1 MHLAS
6 SEIRRSFGT
15 QEPSCRPPFHA
26 RHTERMH
33 LFDSR
38 AHMTMADSFP
48 QSNPSSI
55 VIEPRTGYVQ
65 VGWRELWASR
75 ELLYFLAW
83 RDLKTRYAQTA
94 IGAGWAL
101 MQPLLSTLIF
111 TLVFGYLAKMP
122 SDGLPY
128 PIFAFAAILPWTLFS
143 KSLERSTL
151 SVVTEGGLI
160 KKVYFPRLIIPIA
173 ATFINLVDFAVGLL
187 ILIGMMAWYQQV
199 PQWTVLFLPFFVV
212 IALLTALSVSL
223 WLSAL
228 NVKYRDVASVVPLM
242 TQLWM
247 FASPVLYPASLVP
260 ESLRWY
266 YGLNPMAGVIE
277 GFRWALLGK
286 TAPDWTMMAVS
297 LAMVALLLIGGVIFF
312 RRVERT
318 FADLI

>member
-1 MHLAS
+1 MESAVA
-6 SEIRRSFGT
+6 
-15 QEPSCRPPFHA
+15 QEHSCA
-26 RHTERMH
+26 
-33 LFDSR
+33 L
-38 AHMTMADSFP
+38 
-48 QSNPSSI
+48 

-65 VGWRELWASR
+65 VGWRELWAAR
-75 ELLYFLAW
+75 ELFYFLAW

-111 TLVFGYLAKMP
+111 TLVFSYLAKVP

-128 PIFAFAAILPWTLFS
+128 PLFAFAAIRPWSLFAR
-143 KSLERSTL
+143 SLERSTL

-160 KKVYFPRLIIPIA
+160 KKVYFPRLIIAIY
-173 ATFINLVDFAVGLL
+173 ATFINLVDFAIGFL
-187 ILIGMMAWYQQV
+187 ILIGMMVWYQVV
-199 PQWTVLFLPFFVV
+199 PQWTVLFLPLFVAV
-212 IALLTALSVSL
+212 ALLTALSVSL

-228 NVKYRDVASVVPLM
+228 NVKYRDVASIVPLM

-260 ESLRWY
+260 ESVRWF

-277 GFRWALLGK
+277 GFRWALLSK
-286 TAPDWTMMAVS
+286 APPDWSMVSVS
-297 LAMVALLLIGGVIFF
+297 LGVVASLLIGGVMFF

-318 FADLI
+318 FADVI

>member
-1 MHLAS
+1 MEYA
-6 SEIRRSFGT
+6 IA
-15 QEPSCRPPFHA
+15 QN
-26 RHTERMH
+26 
-33 LFDSR
+33 DS
-38 AHMTMADSFP
+38 
-48 QSNPSSI
+48 SSI
-55 VIEPRTGYVQ
+55 VIEPRTGYVH
-65 VGWRELWASR
+65 VGWRELWAAR
-75 ELLYFLAW
+75 ELFYFLAW

-111 TLVFGYLAKMP
+111 TLVFSYLAKVP

-128 PIFAFAAILPWTLFS
+128 PLFAFAAILPWSLFAR
-143 KSLERSTL
+143 SLERSTL

-173 ATFINLVDFAVGLL
+173 ATFINLVDFAVGLV
-187 ILIGMMAWYQQV
+187 ILVGMMLWYQIV
-199 PQWTVLFLPFFVV
+199 PPWTLLFLPLFVGL
-212 IALLTALSVSL
+212 ALMTALSVSL

-260 ESLRWY
+260 ESMRFY

-277 GFRWALLGK
+277 GFRWAVLGK
-286 TAPDWTMMAVS
+286 AAPDWGMVTVS
-297 LAMVALLLIGGVIFF
+297 LGVVALLLVGGVMFF

>member
-1 MHLAS
+1 M
-6 SEIRRSFGT
+6 EYT
-15 QEPSCRPPFHA
+15 VVQN
-26 RHTERMH
+26 
-33 LFDSR
+33 DS
-38 AHMTMADSFP
+38 
-48 QSNPSSI
+48 SSI
-55 VIEPRTGYVQ
+55 VIEPRKGYVH
-65 VGWRELWASR
+65 VGWGELWAAR
-75 ELLYFLAW
+75 ELFYFLAW

-101 MQPLLSTLIF
+101 IQPLLSTLIF
-111 TLVFGYLAKMP
+111 TLVFSYLAKVP

-128 PIFAFAAILPWTLFS
+128 PLFAFAAILPWSLFAR
-143 KSLERSTL
+143 SLERSTL

-173 ATFINLVDFAVGLL
+173 ATFVNLVDFAVGLV
-187 ILIGMMAWYQQV
+187 ILVGMMLWYQIV
-199 PQWTVLFLPFFVV
+199 PPWTLVFLPLFVGL
-212 IALLTALSVSL
+212 ALMTALSVSL

-260 ESLRWY
+260 ESMRFY

-277 GFRWALLGK
+277 GFRWAVLGK
-286 TAPDWTMMAVS
+286 AAPDWGLVGVS
-297 LAMVALLLIGGVIFF
+297 LGVVAVLLVGGVMFF

>member
-1 MHLAS
+1 MHNVL
-6 SEIRRSFGT
+6 
-15 QEPSCRPPFHA
+15 
-26 RHTERMH
+26 
-33 LFDSR
+33 
-38 AHMTMADSFP
+38 P
-48 QSNPSSI
+48 QSHSSSI
-55 VIEPRTGYVQ
+55 VIEPSKGYVQ
-65 VGWRELWASR
+65 VGWGELWAAR
-75 ELLYFLAW
+75 ELFYFLAW

-111 TLVFGYLAKMP
+111 TLVFSYLAKVP

-128 PIFAFAAILPWTLFS
+128 PLFAFAAILPWSLFAR
-143 KSLERSTL
+143 SLERSTL

-160 KKVYFPRLIIPIA
+160 KKVYFPRLIIPIS

-187 ILIGMMAWYQQV
+187 ILIGMMLWYQIV
-199 PQWTVLFLPFFVV
+199 PQWTLVFLPLFVGV
-212 IALLTALSVSL
+212 ALATALSVSL

-260 ESLRWY
+260 ESFRFY

-277 GFRWALLGK
+277 GFRWAVLGK
-286 TAPDWTMMAVS
+286 SAPDWGMVAVS
-297 LAMVALLLIGGVIFF
+297 LVVVALMLVGGVMFF

>member
-1 MHLAS
+1 MEYA
-6 SEIRRSFGT
+6 IV
-15 QEPSCRPPFHA
+15 QN
-26 RHTERMH
+26 
-33 LFDSR
+33 DS
-38 AHMTMADSFP
+38 
-48 QSNPSSI
+48 SSI
-55 VIEPRTGYVQ
+55 VIEPRKGYVH
-65 VGWRELWASR
+65 VGWRELWAAR
-75 ELLYFLAW
+75 ELFYFLAW

-101 MQPLLSTLIF
+101 IQPLLSTLIF
-111 TLVFGYLAKMP
+111 TLVFSYLAKVP

-128 PIFAFAAILPWTLFS
+128 PLFAFAAILPWSLFAR
-143 KSLERSTL
+143 SLERSTL

-173 ATFINLVDFAVGLL
+173 ATFVNLVDFAVGLV
-187 ILIGMMAWYQQV
+187 ILVGMMLWYQIV
-199 PQWTVLFLPFFVV
+199 PPWTLVFLPLFVGL
-212 IALLTALSVSL
+212 ALMTALSVSL

-260 ESLRWY
+260 ESMRSY

-277 GFRWALLGK
+277 GFRWAVLGK
-286 TAPDWTMMAVS
+286 AAPDWGMVAVS
-297 LAMVALLLIGGVIFF
+297 LGVVAALLVGGVMFF

>member
-1 MHLAS
+1 MES
-6 SEIRRSFGT
+6 TVE
-15 QEPSCRPPFHA
+15 Q
-26 RHTERMH
+26 ERMAV
-33 LFDSR
+33 L
-38 AHMTMADSFP
+38 
-48 QSNPSSI
+48 

-65 VGWRELWASR
+65 VGWSELWAAR
-75 ELLYFLAW
+75 ELLCFLAW

-111 TLVFGYLAKMP
+111 TLVFSYLAKVP

-128 PIFAFAAILPWTLFS
+128 PLFAFAAILPGSLFAR
-143 KSLERSTL
+143 SLERSTL

-173 ATFINLVDFAVGLL
+173 ATFINLVDFTVGLL
-187 ILIGMMAWYQQV
+187 ILMGMMTWYQV
-199 PQWTVLFLPFFVV
+199 LPQWTVLFLPLFVV
-212 IALLTALSVSL
+212 VALLTALSVSL

-228 NVKYRDVASVVPLM
+228 NVKYRDVASVVPLV

-286 TAPDWTMMAVS
+286 SAPDWTMVAVS
-297 LAMVALLLIGGVIFF
+297 LVVVGFLLIGGVMFF

>member
-1 MHLAS
+1 MEYA
-6 SEIRRSFGT
+6 IV
-15 QEPSCRPPFHA
+15 QN
-26 RHTERMH
+26 
-33 LFDSR
+33 DS
-38 AHMTMADSFP
+38 
-48 QSNPSSI
+48 SSI
-55 VIEPRTGYVQ
+55 VIEPRKGYVH
-65 VGWRELWASR
+65 VGWRELWAAR
-75 ELLYFLAW
+75 ELFYFLAW

-101 MQPLLSTLIF
+101 IQPLLSTLIF
-111 TLVFGYLAKMP
+111 TLVFSYLAKVP

-128 PIFAFAAILPWTLFS
+128 PLFAFAAILPWSLFAR
-143 KSLERSTL
+143 SLERSTL

-173 ATFINLVDFAVGLL
+173 ATFVNLVDFAVGLV
-187 ILIGMMAWYQQV
+187 ILVGMMLWYQIV
-199 PQWTVLFLPFFVV
+199 PPWTLVFLPLFVGL
-212 IALLTALSVSL
+212 ALMTALSVSL

-260 ESLRWY
+260 ESMRSY

-277 GFRWALLGK
+277 GFRWAVLGK
-286 TAPDWTMMAVS
+286 AAPDWSMVAVS
-297 LAMVALLLIGGVIFF
+297 LGVVVLLLVGGVMFF

>member
-1 MHLAS
+1 
-6 SEIRRSFGT
+6 
-15 QEPSCRPPFHA
+15 
-26 RHTERMH
+26 
-33 LFDSR
+33 
-38 AHMTMADSFP
+38 MTMADSFP

-312 RRVERT
+312 RRVERKNDFKT
-318 FADLI
+318 HVLAGL

>member
-1 MHLAS
+1 
-6 SEIRRSFGT
+6 
-15 QEPSCRPPFHA
+15 
-26 RHTERMH
+26 
-33 LFDSR
+33 
-38 AHMTMADSFP
+38 MTMTSAFP
-48 QSNPSSI
+48 ESNPSSI

-65 VGWRELWASR
+65 VGWRELWAAR

-199 PQWTVLFLPFFVV
+199 PQWTVLFLPFFVG

-286 TAPDWTMMAVS
+286 TAPDWSMMAVS

>member
-1 MHLAS
+1 MES
-6 SEIRRSFGT
+6 TVE
-15 QEPSCRPPFHA
+15 QES
-26 RHTERMH
+26 
-33 LFDSR
+33 
-38 AHMTMADSFP
+38 MAVL
-48 QSNPSSI
+48 

-65 VGWRELWASR
+65 VGWGELWAAR

-111 TLVFGYLAKMP
+111 TLVFSYLAKVP

-128 PIFAFAAILPWTLFS
+128 PLFAFAALLPWSLFAR
-143 KSLERSTL
+143 SLERSTL

-173 ATFINLVDFAVGLL
+173 ATFINLVDFTVGLL
-187 ILIGMMAWYQQV
+187 ILMGMMTWYQV
-199 PQWTVLFLPFFVV
+199 LPQWTVLFLPLFVLV
-212 IALLTALSVSL
+212 ALLTALSVSL

-228 NVKYRDVASVVPLM
+228 NVKYRDVASVVPLV

-286 TAPDWTMMAVS
+286 SAPDGPLVAVS
-297 LAMVALLLIGGVIFF
+297 LGVVGFLLIGGVMFF

>member
-1 MHLAS
+1 MEYA
-6 SEIRRSFGT
+6 IV
-15 QEPSCRPPFHA
+15 QN
-26 RHTERMH
+26 
-33 LFDSR
+33 DS
-38 AHMTMADSFP
+38 
-48 QSNPSSI
+48 SSI
-55 VIEPRTGYVQ
+55 VIEPRKGYVH
-65 VGWRELWASR
+65 VGWRELWAAR
-75 ELLYFLAW
+75 ELFYFLAW

-101 MQPLLSTLIF
+101 IQPLLSTLIF
-111 TLVFGYLAKMP
+111 TLVFSYLAKVP

-128 PIFAFAAILPWTLFS
+128 PLFAFAAILPWSLFAR
-143 KSLERSTL
+143 SLERSTL

-173 ATFINLVDFAVGLL
+173 ATFVNLVDFAVGLV
-187 ILIGMMAWYQQV
+187 ILVGMMLWYQIV
-199 PQWTVLFLPFFVV
+199 PPWTLVFLPLFVGL
-212 IALLTALSVSL
+212 ALMTALSVSL

-260 ESLRWY
+260 ESMRSY

-277 GFRWALLGK
+277 GFRWAVLGK
-286 TAPDWTMMAVS
+286 AAPDWGMVAVS
-297 LAMVALLLIGGVIFF
+297 LGVVVLLLVGGVMFF

>member
-1 MHLAS
+1 M
-6 SEIRRSFGT
+6 
-15 QEPSCRPPFHA
+15 
-26 RHTERMH
+26 RMEYALEQH
-33 LFDSR
+33 DSL
-38 AHMTMADSFP
+38 P
-48 QSNPSSI
+48 I
-55 VIEPRTGYVQ
+55 VIELRTGYVH
-65 VGWRELWASR
+65 VGLRELWAAR
-75 ELLYFLAW
+75 ELFYFLAW

-94 IGAGWAL
+94 IGASWAL

-111 TLVFGYLAKMP
+111 TLVFSYLAKVP

-128 PIFAFAAILPWTLFS
+128 PLFAFAAILPWSLFAR
-143 KSLERSTL
+143 SLERSTL

-199 PQWTVLFLPFFVV
+199 PQWTVLFLPLFVGV
-212 IALLTALSVSL
+212 ALLTALSVSL

-277 GFRWALLGK
+277 GFRWALFGK
-286 TAPDWTMMAVS
+286 TAPDWTMVAVS
-297 LAMVALLLIGGVIFF
+297 LAVVVLLLIGGVMFF

>member
-1 MHLAS
+1 MESAVGQY
-6 SEIRRSFGT
+6 E
-15 QEPSCRPPFHA
+15 
-26 RHTERMH
+26 
-33 LFDSR
+33 
-38 AHMTMADSFP
+38 
-48 QSNPSSI
+48 PSSI
-55 VIEPRTGYVQ
+55 VIEPRTGYVH
-65 VGWRELWASR
+65 VGWQELWATR
-75 ELLYFLAW
+75 ELFYFLAW

-101 MQPLLSTLIF
+101 MQPLLSTFIF
-111 TLVFGYLAKMP
+111 TLVFSYLAKVP

-128 PIFAFAAILPWTLFS
+128 PLFAFAAILPWSLFAR
-143 KSLERSTL
+143 SLERSTL

-173 ATFINLVDFAVGLL
+173 STFINLVDFAVGLL
-187 ILIGMMAWYQQV
+187 ILMGMMFWYQIKF
-199 PQWTVLFLPFFVV
+199 PWTLIFLPLFVGV
-212 IALLTALSVSL
+212 ALATALSVSL

-228 NVKYRDVASVVPLM
+228 NVKYRDVASVVPLV

-260 ESLRWY
+260 ESVRFY

-277 GFRWALLGK
+277 GFRWAVLGK
-286 TAPDWTMMAVS
+286 AAPDWGMVAVS
-297 LAMVALLLIGGVIFF
+297 LGVVVLLLVGGVMFF